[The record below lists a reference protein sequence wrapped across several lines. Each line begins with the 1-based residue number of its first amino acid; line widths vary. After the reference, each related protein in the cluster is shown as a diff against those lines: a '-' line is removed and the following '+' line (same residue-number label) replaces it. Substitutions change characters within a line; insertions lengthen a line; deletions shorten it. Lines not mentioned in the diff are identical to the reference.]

1 MRRSL
6 LVVALISCT
15 AVPVFAQTIDGAAA
29 GVRRSS
35 ASSMERSPRVVAAP
49 QDFTTARRSMAPYLL
64 IGALAGGVVGFL
76 LEEDFHDDFCTP
88 GPGVSC
94 SSDYDGIGVVIG
106 AGLGA
111 LAGWIV
117 YAITEPA
124 APSPAP
130 PTPGSR

>member
-6 LVVALISCT
+6 LVVALIACT
-15 AVPVFAQTIDGAAA
+15 AVPVIAQTIDGAAT
-29 GVRRSS
+29 GVRQSS
-35 ASSMERSPRVVAAP
+35 AVSMERSPRVVAAP
-49 QDFTTARRSMAPYLL
+49 QDSTTARRSVAPYLL
-64 IGALAGGVVGFL
+64 IGALAGGLVGFL

-111 LAGWIV
+111 LAGLIV
-117 YAITEPA
+117 YAITGPP
-124 APSPAP
+124 PSSV
-130 PTPGSR
+130 PTSP